1 MESFSR
7 LRPICWGVAHIF
19 VVKATG
25 SLYSQLSW
33 QKLFIKT
40 RTVGAKPHSLWC
52 FASPPPIPGWNLKA
66 RNGKIRRKSESSSL
80 FTQIWAN
87 PRHLIA
93 FEFFL
98 SDKPKPLYTNFGI
111 PLSSTSPGWI
121 HQIVQ
126 LLLKST
132 SDNKTC
138 GKSWKI
144 YNSAEGWGIS
154 RRWIFIVSFTRGK
167 VAFIQGALHW
177 CRFLQH
183 NSKASQNQTISE
195 DSSKVPV
202 LSGLDCRHS
211 NWVGSRKPLWKSPS
225 PKPQHW
231 CLATSPQPICGICSL
246 RSQSFKS

>member
-7 LRPICWGVAHIF
+7 LCPICWGVAHIF
-19 VVKATG
+19 VVKAAG

-33 QKLFIKT
+33 QKLFIET
-40 RTVGAKPHSLWC
+40 RTVGAKPHSLWR
-52 FASPPPIPGWNLKA
+52 FASPPPIPGWNLPA
-66 RNGKIRRKSESSSL
+66 RNGKIRRKSESGS
-80 FTQIWAN
+80 FITRIWGN

-93 FEFFL
+93 FEFVL

-111 PLSSTSPGWI
+111 PLSSTSPG
-121 HQIVQ
+121 HSNRPNQY
-126 LLLKST
+126 

-138 GKSWKI
+138 GRSWTI

-167 VAFIQGALHW
+167 VAFIQGALHG
-177 CRFLQH
+177 CRCLQH

-211 NWVGSRKPLWKSPS
+211 NWVG
-225 PKPQHW
+225 
-231 CLATSPQPICGICSL
+231 
-246 RSQSFKS
+246 